1 MLTLADKEA
10 ELVKAKDALN
20 AARLAI
26 SYNQGDRSLQRAG
39 ITDLEN
45 HVARISREVR
55 EMQAAA
61 SGSKNSGAIT
71 PSWD

>member
-1 MLTLADKEA
+1 MVTLSEKEA
-10 ELVKAKDALN
+10 ELAKAKDALN

-39 ITDLEN
+39 IADLEV
-45 HVARISREVR
+45 HVSRLSRECR
-55 EMQAAA
+55 ELRAA
-61 SGSKNSGAIT
+61 SLGASNAGAIT